1 MYTLF
6 YILAYLAFFGF
17 VCLAVIRT
25 YGYLKDSPLHI
36 RWELYPV
43 PHEGPKRAAYGG
55 SYMEETDW
63 WTKKRHVDHWMDIKA
78 ILTEVLFLES
88 TYENNPRLWLRT
100 YPFHCGMY
108 LLMGGTIIL
117 NCAVILQ
124 LCGVNPAGGFMTFVG
139 NCINA
144 IVLLG
149 AFCILGGGLGLIWLR
164 KHDPNLHK
172 YTATEQWLN
181 LWSFVTFAAL
191 TLCAWTFNASYYD
204 LARNMI
210 YNLFTANFQP
220 LGSTWFVLNMLA
232 GFCVLIWIPVTN
244 MRHLIMKYWLWH
256 DIRWGDEATVWSH
269 KNQEIIPDL
278 LKYQSTWDAQH
289 ISEDGRNHTWGDVA
303 TSNPATDAKS

>member
-17 VCLAVIRT
+17 VCLAILRT
-25 YGYLKDSPLHI
+25 HTYLKDSPLHI

-43 PHEGPKRAAYGG
+43 PHEGPVRAAYGG
-55 SYMEETDW
+55 SYMEEPDW
-63 WTKKRHVDHWMDIKA
+63 WKHKRHVDHWMDVKA

-88 TYENNPRLWLRT
+88 TYEHNPKLWLRT

-124 LCGVNPAGGFMTFVG
+124 LLGVNPDGGFLVFVG
-139 NCINA
+139 NVINA

-149 AFCILGGGLGLIWLR
+149 AFCIFGGGLGLICLR
-164 KHDPNLHK
+164 RSDPNLRK
-172 YTATEQWLN
+172 YTALEQWLN
-181 LWSFVTFAAL
+181 LISFVVFAAL
-191 TLCAWTFNASYYD
+191 TLCAWTFNPSYYIV
-204 LARNMI
+204 AREMI
-210 YNLFTANFQP
+210 YNLYVANFAP

-232 GFCVLIWIPVTN
+232 GFAVLIWIPVTN

-256 DIRWGDEATVWSH
+256 DIRWGDEATVWSK

-278 LKYQSTWDAQH
+278 LKYQTTWDARH
-289 ISEDGRNHTWGDVA
+289 ISEDGQNKTWGDVA
-303 TSNPATDAKS
+303 TSNPATESKN